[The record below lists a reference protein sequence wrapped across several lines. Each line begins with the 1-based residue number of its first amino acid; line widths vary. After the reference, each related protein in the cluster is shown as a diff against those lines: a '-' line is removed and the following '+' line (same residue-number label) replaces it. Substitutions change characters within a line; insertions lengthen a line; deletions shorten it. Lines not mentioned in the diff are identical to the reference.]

1 MLLPVGKRTTACEAP
16 VNYTTTIKI
25 PAGQTLM
32 SWIAGEV
39 VRDDD
44 LVDTG
49 IEMTMK
55 GGG

>member
-25 PAGQTLM
+25 PAGQTFM

-44 LVDTG
+44 LVETG
-49 IEMTMK
+49 IELTMK
-55 GGG
+55 GGC

>member
-16 VNYTTTIKI
+16 VNYMTTIKI

>member
-39 VRDDD
+39 VRDDG
-44 LVDTG
+44 LVDTE

-55 GGG
+55 GGC

>member
-1 MLLPVGKRTTACEAP
+1 MLLPVGKRATACEAP
-16 VNYTTTIKI
+16 VNYTTTLKI

-39 VRDDD
+39 VRDDG
-44 LVDTG
+44 LVDTE

-55 GGG
+55 GGC